1 MIECLS
7 TLEIRMYKFKTEPYE
22 HQKDALKKCWEKEAF
37 AIFAEMGT
45 GKTKIALDNACILY
59 NRGKIDRLL
68 VVAPKGAY
76 MTWFDQEIP
85 THVPDYIEKKVVIW
99 KQSTSQ
105 KYMSELRSMM
115 NNNFELKIMIMNV
128 EAFSSKRGVDFARL
142 FLIGRSMMIVDESTT
157 IKNPKAKRTK
167 AILAL
172 ANETRYR
179 RILTGS
185 PVTNSPLDLW
195 AQMDFLD
202 PYILGQSSYYAFRT
216 RYAVVITANAA
227 GGTHTYQKIIKFK
240 NLKELG
246 ELVAPHSYRVLKKD
260 CLDLPD
266 KVYTKREVELSDEQ
280 KEAYKDM
287 KANAMSVLKG
297 QSMTAVNVLTQLI
310 RLHQITCGHMKTDAG
325 HTIDLKSSRIDE
337 LMQILGE
344 TTGKVI
350 IWANYIHDIEKI
362 EANIALSDFGADSL
376 CTYYGATATEDRQ
389 KCINEF
395 QDPDSK
401 LRFFIGNTQTGGYGI
416 TLTEASTVIYYS
428 NNYDLEKR
436 IQSEDRAHR
445 IGQKNKVLYIDLVA
459 KGTVD
464 EKIIKSLRSKV
475 NIAKEISGEELSTWI

>member
-1 MIECLS
+1 
-7 TLEIRMYKFKTEPYE
+7 MYKFKTKPYE
-22 HQKDALKKCWEKEAF
+22 HQRDALKKCWNKEAF

-59 NRGKIDRLL
+59 NQGKIDRLL

-85 THVPDYIEKKVVIW
+85 THVPDYVEKKVVIW

-128 EAFSSKRGVDFARL
+128 EAFSTKKGYQFAKL
-142 FLIGRSMMIVDESTT
+142 FLIGKSMMIIDESTT

-167 AILAL
+167 AILKL
-172 ANETRYR
+172 GKDTKYR

-185 PVTNSPLDLW
+185 PVTRSPMDLW
-195 AQMDFLD
+195 SQMDFLN
-202 PYILGQSSYYAFRT
+202 PEILEQSSYYAFRT
-216 RYAVVITANAA
+216 RYAIMVTSNAA
-227 GGTHTYQKIIKFK
+227 GGTHTYQRIVKFQ
-240 NLKELG
+240 NLKQLG
-246 ELVAPHSYRVLKKD
+246 ELVAPHSYRILKKD

-266 KVYTKREVELSDEQ
+266 KVYTKREIELSDEQ
-280 KEAYKDM
+280 KEAYVDM
-287 KANAMSVLKG
+287 KANAIATLKG

-325 HTIDLKSSRIDE
+325 HTIDLRSNRIDE

-362 EANIALSDFGADSL
+362 EANIAFEFGENSK
-376 CTYYGATATEDRQ
+376 CTYYGATPADKSQE
-389 KCINEF
+389 CIRKF

-401 LRFFIGNTQTGGYGI
+401 VRFFIGNTQTGGYGI
-416 TLTEASTVIYYS
+416 TLTAASTVIYYS

-464 EKIIKSLRSKV
+464 VKIIRSLRNKV

>member
-1 MIECLS
+1 
-7 TLEIRMYKFKTEPYE
+7 MYKFKTEPYE
-22 HQKDALKKCWEKEAF
+22 HQKDALKKCWNKESF
-37 AIFAEMGT
+37 AVFAEMGT

-59 NRGKIDRLL
+59 NKGKIDRVL
-68 VVAPKGAY
+68 VIAPKGAY
-76 MTWFDQEIP
+76 MTWVEQEIP
-85 THVPDYIEKKVVIW
+85 THVPDYIEKKVLAW

-105 KYMSELRSMM
+105 KYKAQLKDIIDIHDYR
-115 NNNFELKIMIMNV
+115 LKIMVMNV
-128 EAFSSKRGVDFARL
+128 EAFSTRKGTDFARL

-157 IKNPKAKRTK
+157 IKNPQAKRTK
-167 AILAL
+167 SILKL
-172 ANETRYR
+172 GKDTKYR

-185 PVTNSPLDLW
+185 PVTRSPMDLW
-195 AQMDFLD
+195 SQMDFLD
-202 PYILGQSSYYAFRT
+202 PEILGQSSYYAFRT
-216 RYAVVITANAA
+216 RYAIMITSNAA
-227 GGTHTYQKIIKFK
+227 GGTHTYQRIVKFQ
-240 NLKELG
+240 NLKQLG
-246 ELVAPHSYRVLKKD
+246 ELVAPHSYRILKKD

-266 KVYTKREVELSDEQ
+266 KVYTKREIELSDEQ
-280 KEAYKDM
+280 KEAYADM
-287 KANAMSVLKG
+287 KANAMAVLKG

-325 HTIDLKSSRIDE
+325 HTIDLRSTRIDE

-376 CTYYGATATEDRQ
+376 CTYYGATPSDKRQ
-389 KCINEF
+389 ECINKF
-395 QDPDSK
+395 QDPNSSV
-401 LRFFIGNTQTGGYGI
+401 RFFIGNTQTGGYGI

-428 NNYDLEKR
+428 NSYDLEKR

-464 EKIIKSLRSKV
+464 EKIIQSLRNKV
-475 NIAKEISGEELSTWI
+475 NIANEINGEELISWI

>member
-1 MIECLS
+1 
-7 TLEIRMYKFKTEPYE
+7 MYKFKTEPYE
-22 HQKDALKKCWEKEAF
+22 HQKDALKKCWNKEAF

-76 MTWFDQEIP
+76 MNWVDLEIP
-85 THVPDYIEKKVVIW
+85 THVPDYIEKNVLAW
-99 KQSTSQ
+99 KPSTSA
-105 KYMSELRSMM
+105 KYRTQLKNIMDLSDYR
-115 NNNFELKIMIMNV
+115 LKIMVMNV
-128 EAFSSKRGVDFARL
+128 EAFSTKKGLEFARL
-142 FLIGRSMMIVDESTT
+142 FLIGRAMMIVDESTT

-167 AILAL
+167 NILSL
-172 ANETRYR
+172 AKETKYR
-179 RILTGS
+179 RIMTGS
-185 PVTNSPLDLW
+185 PVTQSPMDLW

-202 PYILGQSSYYAFRT
+202 PEILGQQSYYAFRT
-216 RYAVVITANAA
+216 RYAVVISANAA
-227 GGTHTYQKIIKFK
+227 GGTHKYQKIVKFK
-240 NLKELG
+240 NLAQLG
-246 ELVAPHSYRVLKKD
+246 QLVSPHSYRVLKKD

-325 HTIDLKSSRIDE
+325 HIIDLHSSRIDE

-376 CTYYGATATEDRQ
+376 CTYYGETATEDRQ
-389 KCINEF
+389 KCINKF

-464 EKIIKSLRSKV
+464 EKIIKSLRNKV
-475 NIAKEISGEELSTWI
+475 NIAKEISGEELSSWI

>member
-1 MIECLS
+1 
-7 TLEIRMYKFKTEPYE
+7 MYKFKTKPYE
-22 HQKDALKKCWEKEAF
+22 HQRDALKRCWNKEAF

-59 NRGKIDRLL
+59 NQGKIDRLL

-85 THVPDYIEKKVVIW
+85 THVPNYIEKKVVIW

-142 FLIGRSMMIVDESTT
+142 FLIGKSMMIVDESTT

-172 ANETRYR
+172 RDETKYR

-185 PVTNSPLDLW
+185 PVTQSPLDLW

-202 PYILGQSSYYAFRT
+202 PYILEQSSYYAFRT
-216 RYAVVITANAA
+216 RYAVIVTANAA
-227 GGTHTYQKIIKFK
+227 GGTHTYQKILKFQ

-246 ELVAPHSYRVLKKD
+246 ELVSPHSYRILKKD
-260 CLDLPD
+260 CLDLPE
-266 KVYTKREVELSDEQ
+266 KIYTKRYVELTDEQ
-280 KEAYKDM
+280 KKAYAEM
-287 KANAMSVLKG
+287 KENALATLNGS
-297 QSMTAVNVLTQLI
+297 SATAFNVLTQLI
-310 RLHQITCGHMKTDAG
+310 RLHQITCGHMATDNRDI
-325 HTIDLKSSRIDE
+325 IDIKSNRLDE

-344 TTGKVI
+344 NSGKVI
-350 IWANYIHDIEKI
+350 IWANYIYDINQIKKAIEK
-362 EANIALSDFGADSL
+362 EFGEKSY
-376 CTYYGATATEDRQ
+376 CTYYGATLGKDRQ
-389 KCINEF
+389 KCINDF
-395 QDPDSK
+395 QDPDSSV
-401 LRFFIGNTQTGGYGI
+401 RFFIGNTQTGGFGI
-416 TLTEASTVIYYS
+416 TLTQASTVIYYS

-445 IGQKNKVLYIDLVA
+445 IGQMNKVLYIDLVA

-464 EKIIKSLRSKV
+464 VKIIRSLRNKV
-475 NIAKEISGEELSTWI
+475 NIAKEISGEELISWI

>member
-1 MIECLS
+1 
-7 TLEIRMYKFKTEPYE
+7 MYKFKTEPYE
-22 HQKDALKKCWEKEAF
+22 HQKDALKKCYDKEAF

-59 NRGKIDRLL
+59 NQGKIDRLL

-85 THVPDYIEKKVVIW
+85 THVPDYIEKNVVIW

-167 AILAL
+167 AILDL
-172 ANETRYR
+172 ASETRYR

-216 RYAVVITANAA
+216 RYAVVIEATAA

-246 ELVAPHSYRVLKKD
+246 ELVAPHSYRILKKD

-266 KVYTKREVELSDEQ
+266 KVYTKRYVELTDDQ
-280 KEAYKDM
+280 KKAYAQM
-287 KANAMSVLKG
+287 KENALARING
-297 QSMTAVNVLTQLI
+297 ESMTAFNVLTQLI
-310 RLHQITCGHMKTDAG
+310 RLHQITCGHMATDSDNI
-325 HTIDLKSSRIDE
+325 IDIKSNRLDE

-344 TTGKVI
+344 TSGKVI
-350 IWANYIHDIEKI
+350 IWANYIYDIESI
-362 EANIALSDFGADSL
+362 EKAINKEFGSDSY

-395 QDPDSK
+395 QDPNSK

-416 TLTEASTVIYYS
+416 TLTAASTVVYYS

-459 KGTVD
+459 KGTIDV
-464 EKIIKSLRSKV
+464 KIIRSLRNKV

>member
-1 MIECLS
+1 MQIH
-7 TLEIRMYKFKTEPYE
+7 TTPMYKFKTEPYE
-22 HQKDALKKCWEKEAF
+22 HQKDALKKCYDKEAF

-59 NRGKIDRLL
+59 NQGKIDRLL
-68 VVAPKGAY
+68 VIAPKGAY

-172 ANETRYR
+172 SNETRYR

-185 PVTNSPLDLW
+185 PVTQSPLDLW

-216 RYAVVITANAA
+216 RYAVVIEATAA

-246 ELVAPHSYRVLKKD
+246 ELVAPHSYRILKKD

-266 KVYTKREVELSDEQ
+266 KVYTKRYVELTDEQ
-280 KEAYKDM
+280 KKAYAQM
-287 KANAMSVLKG
+287 KENALATLNGS
-297 QSMTAVNVLTQLI
+297 SATAFNVLTQLI
-310 RLHQITCGHMKTDAG
+310 RLHQITCGHMATDSDDI
-325 HTIDLKSSRIDE
+325 IDIKSNRLDE

-344 TTGKVI
+344 TSGKVI
-350 IWANYIHDIEKI
+350 IWANYIYDIESIKKAVKK
-362 EANIALSDFGADSL
+362 EFGDDSY
-376 CTYYGATATEDRQ
+376 CTYYGATPTEDRQ
-389 KCINEF
+389 KCINKF

-416 TLTEASTVIYYS
+416 TLTAASTVVYYS

-464 EKIIKSLRSKV
+464 VKIIRSLRNKV